1 MAGKSFTRHRHD
13 GTSPL
18 PLGMDYSPAPSRWTG
33 PNTSWPHDP
42 RTGWSYCVMIPSW
55 TMLSDAKT
63 GDTHLASPIVFYRV
77 QVGIQSPQGVST
89 LRKVLRRFSDFLK
102 LHASLK
108 KAFPKKSLP
117 LAPPKNSMLWMKAND
132 TYLEERRLS
141 LVDWLSKLFADIEI
155 SRSAP
160 VAAFFE
166 LEASARAAM
175 AMIKEA
181 QLSTP
186 LFSDPRFMTGASS
199 GTSVTSE
206 TEQGSD
212 ASCDLYVPEILSG
225 TSKAGVDFEI
235 DDLEEST
242 GTGQQELLNRE
253 LDAIESD
260 IKVNASDLQE
270 NFSFKDA
277 KLTFGQKLRPVSSVV
292 EEGRSGHERKL
303 SIESIASEMSSA
315 RGSDI
320 SFAATGDGH
329 SENSQW
335 DILENSRSQNLNS
348 FDAEML
354 KGVQAALPMDQRGNV
369 RRLLANLNRRMINA
383 RADMEDLTTRLTQE
397 SIVKEFLSAKVRDL
411 EGELDS
417 TRRKSKETLHQALS
431 MEQDNINNLQW
442 ELAEARASLVNADE
456 QTRQQQEA
464 RALAE
469 EKLKVVE
476 MERDKANLEI
486 LELKSK
492 LQNLHKE
499 KEGAEI
505 KTRNEMKIL
514 AREIKTLR
522 KSQPELKEDLEV
534 ALKDKA
540 KLEVLIQNETQK
552 QEKRRAER
560 TKFLHEVASLRKRL
574 QECSIEFLAKQDD
587 KTTVKNAVVRDVMD
601 FLMTSDNRIGLLAAE
616 VQLLAEEKDE
626 DKAIYQSFGRE
637 GLPNGVLSSN
647 SNSKVQDD
655 ELQSERAFRK
665 LLSEIFM
672 DNVQLYKVVNSMTLN
687 AAVMDAKPDSSGQDV
702 TPTKKNIS
710 MLSRFL

>member
-18 PLGMDYSPAPSRWTG
+18 PLGMDYSPAPSRWMG

-63 GDTHLASPIVFYRV
+63 GDAHLASPIVFYRV

-108 KAFPKKSLP
+108 KAFPKKNLP

-141 LVDWLSKLFADIEI
+141 LLDWLSKLLADIEI

-175 AMIKEA
+175 AMMKEA
-181 QLSTP
+181 QLSTS
-186 LFSDPRFMTGASS
+186 LYGDSRFMTGASS

-212 ASCDLYVPEILSG
+212 ASCDIYIPEISRG
-225 TSKAGVDFEI
+225 TAKPGVEYEI

-242 GTGQQELLNRE
+242 GTGQQELLNCD
-253 LDAIESD
+253 LDAVESVE
-260 IKVNASDLQE
+260 KEKTTVLQE
-270 NFSFKDA
+270 NFSFKDV
-277 KLTFGQKLRPVSSVV
+277 KVTI
-292 EEGRSGHERKL
+292 GHERRL
-303 SIESIASEMSSA
+303 STESIASEISSA
-315 RGSDI
+315 RGSDF

-335 DILENSRSQNLNS
+335 DILENSRSQNLTS

-369 RRLLANLNRRMINA
+369 RRLLANLNRRMTMA

-397 SIVKEFLSAKVRDL
+397 TIVKEFLSAKVRDL

-442 ELAEARASLVNADE
+442 ELEEARASLVNADE
-456 QTRQQQEA
+456 QARQQKEV
-464 RALAE
+464 RILAE
-469 EKLKVVE
+469 EKLKVAE
-476 MERDKANLEI
+476 LEREQANMEV
-486 LELKSK
+486 LELRNM
-492 LQNLHKE
+492 LQSLHKD
-499 KEGAEI
+499 KESAEV
-505 KTRNEMKIL
+505 KTKNEMKIL

-522 KSQPELKEDLEV
+522 KSQPELKEELEL

-540 KLEVLIQNETQK
+540 RLEVLIQGEAQR

-574 QECSIEFLAKQDD
+574 QECSIEFLAKQDE
-587 KTTVKNAVVRDVMD
+587 KSTMKNAAVRDVMD

-616 VQLLAEEKDE
+616 AQLLAEEKDE
-626 DKAIYQSFGRE
+626 DKSIYQSFGRE
-637 GLPNGVLSSN
+637 SLPNGVLSSN
-647 SNSKVQDD
+647 NSKIQDE

-687 AAVMDAKPDSSGQDV
+687 AAVMDAKPDSSGQEV
-702 TPTKKNIS
+702 TPTKKNMS
-710 MLSRFL
+710 MLTRFL